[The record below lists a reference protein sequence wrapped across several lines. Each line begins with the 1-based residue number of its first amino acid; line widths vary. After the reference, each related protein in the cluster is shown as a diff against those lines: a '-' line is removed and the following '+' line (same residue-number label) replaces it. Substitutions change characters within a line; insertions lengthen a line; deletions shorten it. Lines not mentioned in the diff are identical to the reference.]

1 MLNYSHTMVDYVSK
15 NDYYEIRVASLIT
28 NLDRDSLLEL
38 YQPIIGARAASL
50 YLTLSTQKKSPDG
63 GSIFNTNQLLRSM
76 QLTSAEFIE
85 ARHYLEAV
93 GLIRTYEATHDDV
106 RCYIYVI
113 YSPKSPKAFFEDVLF
128 SGLLIQSVGEK
139 EAKKLANKWKV
150 NLAIP
155 DEYHEVSAS
164 FVDVYK
170 LNYDDPS
177 FRKDFGGSILG
188 RDHGRA
194 QLTFSY
200 DLFFSFVKENS
211 SIDINDFKK
220 KDMKEIARLATLFGL
235 DEKTMSYIVI
245 DEYAVND
252 PTHFNF
258 EKIRNK
264 CENEIR
270 FSQVKNIQKSNVS
283 GDSELADKIRMMEE
297 VAPAKFLQYLQQG
310 TKPARS
316 DLAIVNALSK
326 DYGFGNG
333 IINAIVDY
341 VLTKNNNVLSKNYAE
356 KIASSLAREGVKSTV
371 DAMNYLNR
379 ITLKNVSVKKNVSK
393 IKKTSENEEV
403 EKISLD
409 EMQDILKE
417 LEEMKNGK

>member
-1 MLNYSHTMVDYVSK
+1 MVDYVSK
-15 NDYYEIRVASLIT
+15 NDFYEIRVASLIT

-63 GSIFNTNQLLRSM
+63 GSIFKTNQLLRNM
-76 QLTSAEFIE
+76 QLSSAEFIE

-93 GLIRTYEATHDDV
+93 GLIRTYEADQEDV

-150 NLAIP
+150 NLTIP
-155 DEYHEVSAS
+155 EDYHEVSAS
-164 FVDVYK
+164 FVDVYN

-177 FRKDFGGSILG
+177 FRKDFGSQILG

-211 SIDINDFKK
+211 SIDISSFKK
-220 KDMKEIARLATLFGL
+220 KDMKEIARLGTLFGL
-235 DEKTMSYIVI
+235 NEKSMAFIVI
-245 DEYAVND
+245 DEYIPEGQNHLD
-252 PTHFNF
+252 F
-258 EKIRNK
+258 ERIKNK
-264 CENEIR
+264 CEQEIR
-270 FSQVKNIQKSNVS
+270 FSQVKNVQKSDVS
-283 GDSELADKIRMMEE
+283 GGSELAKKIQLMEE
-297 VAPAKFLQYLQQG
+297 TGPAKFLQYLQQG

-316 DLAIVNALSK
+316 DIAIVNSLSK

-333 IINAIVDY
+333 IINVIVEY
-341 VLTKNNNVLSKNYAE
+341 VLYKNSNVLSKNYCE
-356 KIASSLAREGVKSTV
+356 KIAASLAREGVTTTV
-371 DAMNYLNR
+371 DAMNYL
-379 ITLKNVSVKKNVSK
+379 KKLS
-393 IKKTSENEEV
+393 IKAQPKKKVAKTQTREEDNA
-403 EKISLD
+403 EISLD
-409 EMQDILKE
+409 EMNDLLNE
-417 LEEMKNGK
+417 LEVKKNGK

>member
-1 MLNYSHTMVDYVSK
+1 MVDYVSK
-15 NDYYEIRVASLIT
+15 NDFYEIRVASLIT

-63 GSIFNTNQLLRSM
+63 GSIFKTDQLLRNM
-76 QLTSAEFIE
+76 QLTSAEFIA

-93 GLIRTYEATHDDV
+93 GLIRTYESDQEDV

-150 NLAIP
+150 NLTIP
-155 DEYHEVSAS
+155 EEYHEVSAS
-164 FVDVYK
+164 FVDVYN

-177 FRKDFGGSILG
+177 FRKDFGTQILG

-194 QLTFSY
+194 QLSFSY
-200 DLFFSFVKENS
+200 DLFFSHIKENS
-211 SIDINDFKK
+211 AIDISSFKK

-235 DEKTMSYIVI
+235 NEKSMAYIVI
-245 DEYAVND
+245 DEYIPD
-252 PTHFNF
+252 GPTHFDF
-258 EKIRNK
+258 VKIRDK
-264 CENEIR
+264 CEQEIR
-270 FSQVKNIQKSNVS
+270 YSQVKNVEKSKVS
-283 GDSELADKIRMMEE
+283 GDSELATKIRMMED

-316 DLAIVNALSK
+316 DLAIVDALSK
-326 DYGFGNG
+326 NYGFGNG
-333 IINAIVDY
+333 IINVIVEY
-341 VLTKNNNVLSKNYAE
+341 VLYKNNNILSKNYAE
-356 KIASSLAREGVKSTV
+356 KIAASLAREGATTTV
-371 DAMNYLNR
+371 DAMNYLKK
-379 ITLKNVSVKKNVSK
+379 LSVKNSSK
-393 IKKTSENEEV
+393 KKVIAEKVEESDDSE
-403 EKISLD
+403 ISLD
-409 EMQDILKE
+409 EMNDLLNE
-417 LEEMKNGK
+417 LEVKKNGK

>member
-1 MLNYSHTMVDYVSK
+1 MVDYVSK
-15 NDYYEIRVASLIT
+15 NDFYEIRVASLIT

-63 GSIFNTNQLLRSM
+63 GSIFKTNQLLRNM

-93 GLIRTYEATHDDV
+93 GLIRTYEADQEDV

-150 NLAIP
+150 NLTIP
-155 DEYHEVSAS
+155 EDYHEVSAS
-164 FVDVYK
+164 FVDVYS

-177 FRKDFGGSILG
+177 FRKDFGNQILG

-211 SIDINDFKK
+211 SIDISSFKK

-235 DEKTMSYIVI
+235 NEKSMAFIVI
-245 DEYAVND
+245 DEYI
-252 PTHFNF
+252 PQGSTHLDF
-258 EKIRNK
+258 ENIRKK
-264 CENEIR
+264 CEHEIR
-270 FSQVKNIQKSNVS
+270 FSQIKNVS
-283 GDSELADKIRMMEE
+283 KSDVSGNTELANKIRMMEE

-316 DLAIVNALSK
+316 DLAIVNSLSK

-333 IINAIVDY
+333 IINVIVEY
-341 VLTKNNNVLSKNYAE
+341 VLYKNNNVLSKNYCE
-356 KIASSLAREGVKSTV
+356 KIASSLAREGVTTTV
-371 DAMNYLNR
+371 DAMNYLKKL
-379 ITLKNVSVKKNVSK
+379 TVKSQPKKKVSQSVK
-393 IKKTSENEEV
+393 EESNDA
-403 EKISLD
+403 EISLD
-409 EMQDILKE
+409 EMNDLLNE
-417 LEEMKNGK
+417 LEVKKNGK

>member
-1 MLNYSHTMVDYVSK
+1 MVDYVSN
-15 NDYYEIRVASLIT
+15 NDFYEIRVASLIT

-63 GSIFNTNQLLRSM
+63 GSIFKTDQLLRSM
-76 QLTSAEFIE
+76 QLTSAEFIA

-93 GLIRTYEATHDDV
+93 GLIRTYECDQEDV

-150 NLAIP
+150 NLTIP
-155 DEYHEVSAS
+155 EEYHEVSAS
-164 FVDVYK
+164 FVDVYN

-177 FRKDFGGSILG
+177 FRKDFGNQILG
-188 RDHGRA
+188 RDPGRA

-211 SIDINDFKK
+211 SIDISSFKK
-220 KDMKEIARLATLFGL
+220 KDMKEISRLGTLFGL
-235 DEKTMSYIVI
+235 NEKSMAFIVI
-245 DEYAVND
+245 DEYIPERQNHLD
-252 PTHFNF
+252 F
-258 EKIRNK
+258 ERIKNK
-264 CENEIR
+264 CEQEIR
-270 FSQVKNIQKSNVS
+270 FSQVKNVQKSDVS
-283 GDSELADKIRMMEE
+283 GDSELAKKIQLMEDT
-297 VAPAKFLQYLQQG
+297 APAKFLQYLQQG

-316 DLAIVNALSK
+316 DVAIVNALSK

-333 IINAIVDY
+333 IINVIVEY
-341 VLTKNNNVLSKNYAE
+341 VLYKNSNVLSKNYAE
-356 KIASSLAREGVKSTV
+356 KIAASLAREGVTTTV
-371 DAMNYLNR
+371 DAMNYLKKL
-379 ITLKNVSVKKNVSK
+379 TVKSTSK
-393 IKKTSENEEV
+393 KKTTKATVVEES
-403 EKISLD
+403 KDNSDISLD
-409 EMQDILKE
+409 EMEDLLND
-417 LEEMKNGK
+417 LEVRKNGK

>member
-1 MLNYSHTMVDYVSK
+1 MVDYVSK
-15 NDYYEIRVASLIT
+15 NDFYEIRVASLIT

-63 GSIFNTNQLLRSM
+63 GSIFKTNQLLRNM

-93 GLIRTYEATHDDV
+93 GLIRTYEADQEDV

-150 NLAIP
+150 NLTIP
-155 DEYHEVSAS
+155 EEYREVSAS
-164 FVDVYK
+164 FVDVYN

-177 FRKDFGGSILG
+177 FRKDFGSQILG

-200 DLFFSFVKENS
+200 DLFFSFIKENS
-211 SIDINDFKK
+211 SIDISSFKK

-235 DEKTMSYIVI
+235 NEKSMAYIVI
-245 DEYAVND
+245 DEYIPEGSN
-252 PTHFNF
+252 HFDF
-258 EKIRNK
+258 DKIRTK
-264 CENEIR
+264 CEQEIR
-270 FSQVKNIQKSNVS
+270 FSQIKNVSKSDVS
-283 GDSELADKIRMMEE
+283 GDSELAKKVRMMEE

-316 DLAIVNALSK
+316 DLTIVNALSK

-333 IINAIVDY
+333 IINVIVEY
-341 VLTKNNNVLSKNYAE
+341 VLYKNNNILSKNYCE
-356 KIASSLAREGVKSTV
+356 KIAASLAREGVTTTV
-371 DAMNYLNR
+371 DAMNYLKKL
-379 ITLKNVSVKKNVSK
+379 TVKAQP
-393 IKKTSENEEV
+393 KKKVVARAKKEESDDSE
-403 EKISLD
+403 ISLD
-409 EMQDILKE
+409 EMNDLLNE
-417 LEEMKNGK
+417 LEVKKNGK

>member
-1 MLNYSHTMVDYVSK
+1 MVDYVSK

-63 GSIFNTNQLLRSM
+63 GSMFKADQLLRNM
-76 QLTSAEFIE
+76 QLTSAEFIA

-93 GLIRTYEATHDDV
+93 GLIRTYEADQEDV

-150 NLAIP
+150 NLTIP
-155 DEYHEVSAS
+155 EEYHEVSAS
-164 FVDVYK
+164 FVDVYN

-177 FRKDFGGSILG
+177 FRKDFGTQILG

-194 QLTFSY
+194 QLSFSY
-200 DLFFSFVKENS
+200 DLFFSHIKENS
-211 SIDINDFKK
+211 AIDISSFKK

-235 DEKTMSYIVI
+235 NEKSMAYIVI
-245 DEYAVND
+245 DEYIPD
-252 PTHFNF
+252 GPTHFDF
-258 EKIRNK
+258 VKIRDK
-264 CENEIR
+264 CEQEIR
-270 FSQVKNIQKSNVS
+270 YSQVKNVEKSKVS
-283 GDSELADKIRMMEE
+283 GDSELATKIRMMED

-316 DLAIVNALSK
+316 DLAIVDALSK
-326 DYGFGNG
+326 NYGFGNG
-333 IINAIVDY
+333 IINVIVEY
-341 VLTKNNNVLSKNYAE
+341 VLYKNNNILSKNYAE
-356 KIASSLAREGVKSTV
+356 KIAASLAREGVTTTV
-371 DAMNYLNR
+371 DAMNYLKK
-379 ITLKNVSVKKNVSK
+379 LSVKNSSK
-393 IKKTSENEEV
+393 KKVIAEKVEESDDSE
-403 EKISLD
+403 ISLD
-409 EMQDILKE
+409 EMNDLLNE
-417 LEEMKNGK
+417 LEVKKNGK

>member
-1 MLNYSHTMVDYVSK
+1 MVDYVSK
-15 NDYYEIRVASLIT
+15 NDFYEIRVASLVT

-63 GSIFNTNQLLRSM
+63 GSIFKTNQLLRNM

-93 GLIRTYEATHDDV
+93 GLIRTYESDQEDV

-150 NLAIP
+150 NLTIP
-155 DEYHEVSAS
+155 EEYHEVSAS
-164 FVDVYK
+164 FVDVYN

-177 FRKDFGGSILG
+177 FRKDFGSSILG

-200 DLFFSFVKENS
+200 DLFFSFIKENS
-211 SIDINDFKK
+211 YIDISSFKK
-220 KDMKEIARLATLFGL
+220 KEMKEIARLATLFGL
-235 DEKTMSYIVI
+235 NEKSMAFIII
-245 DEYAVND
+245 DEYIPEGA
-252 PTHFNF
+252 THLDFD
-258 EKIRNK
+258 KIRNK

-270 FSQVKNIQKSNVS
+270 YSQIKNVNKSDVS
-283 GDSELADKIRMMEE
+283 GDSELANKIRMMEE

-316 DLAIVNALSK
+316 DIAIVNALSK

-333 IINAIVDY
+333 IINVIVEY
-341 VLTKNNNVLSKNYAE
+341 VLYKNSNVLSKNYCE
-356 KIASSLAREGVKSTV
+356 KIAASLAREGVSTTV
-371 DAMNYLNR
+371 DAMNYLKKL
-379 ITLKNVSVKKNVSK
+379 TVKSQP
-393 IKKTSENEEV
+393 KKKVTKAQKEESSD
-403 EKISLD
+403 EEISLD
-409 EMQDILKE
+409 EMNDLLNE
-417 LEEMKNGK
+417 LEVKKNGK

>member
-1 MLNYSHTMVDYVSK
+1 MVDYVSK
-15 NDYYEIRVASLIT
+15 NDFYEIRVASLIT

-63 GSIFNTNQLLRSM
+63 GSIFKTDQLLRNM
-76 QLTSAEFIE
+76 QLTSAEFIA

-93 GLIRTYEATHDDV
+93 GLIRTYECDQEDV

-150 NLAIP
+150 NLTIP
-155 DEYHEVSAS
+155 EEYHEVSAS
-164 FVDVYK
+164 FVDVYN

-177 FRKDFGGSILG
+177 FRKDFGNQILG

-211 SIDINDFKK
+211 SIDISSFKK
-220 KDMKEIARLATLFGL
+220 KDMKEIARLGTLFGL
-235 DEKTMSYIVI
+235 NEKSMAFIVI
-245 DEYAVND
+245 DEYIPEGQNHLD
-252 PTHFNF
+252 F
-258 EKIRNK
+258 ERIKNK
-264 CENEIR
+264 CEQEIR
-270 FSQVKNIQKSNVS
+270 FSQVKNVQKSDVS
-283 GDSELADKIRMMEE
+283 GDSELAKKIQLMEE
-297 VAPAKFLQYLQQG
+297 TGPAKFLQYLQQG

-333 IINAIVDY
+333 IINVIVEY
-341 VLTKNNNVLSKNYAE
+341 VLYKNSNVLSKNYCE
-356 KIASSLAREGVKSTV
+356 KIAASLAREGVSTTV
-371 DAMNYLNR
+371 DAMNYLKKL
-379 ITLKNVSVKKNVSK
+379 TVKSQP
-393 IKKTSENEEV
+393 KKKLTKVHKDEPSDEE
-403 EKISLD
+403 ISLD
-409 EMQDILKE
+409 EMNDLLNE
-417 LEEMKNGK
+417 LEVKKNGK

>member
-1 MLNYSHTMVDYVSK
+1 MVDYVSK

-63 GSIFNTNQLLRSM
+63 SSMFKTDQLLRNM
-76 QLTSAEFIE
+76 QLTSAEFIA

-93 GLIRTYEATHDDV
+93 GLIRTYEADQEDV

-150 NLAIP
+150 NLTIP
-155 DEYHEVSAS
+155 EEYHEVSAS

-170 LNYDDPS
+170 PNYDDPS
-177 FRKDFGGSILG
+177 FRKSFGDQILG
-188 RDHGRA
+188 RDHGRT

-200 DLFFSFVKENS
+200 DLFFTHIKENS
-211 SIDINDFKK
+211 AIDISSFKK
-220 KDMKEIARLATLFGL
+220 KDMKEISRLGTLFGL
-235 DEKTMSYIVI
+235 NEKSMAYIVI
-245 DEYAVND
+245 DEYIPEGNAHLD
-252 PTHFNF
+252 F
-258 EKIRNK
+258 EKIKNR
-264 CENEIR
+264 CESEIR
-270 FSQVKNIQKSNVS
+270 FSQVKNVKKSEVS
-283 GDSELADKIRMMEE
+283 GDSELAEKIRMMED

-316 DLAIVNALSK
+316 DLAIVDSLSK

-333 IINAIVDY
+333 IINVIVEY
-341 VLTKNNNVLSKNYAE
+341 VLYKNKNVLSKNYAE
-356 KIASSLAREGVKSTV
+356 KIAASLAREGVTTTV
-371 DAMNYLNR
+371 DAMNYL
-379 ITLKNVSVKKNVSK
+379 KNLSVKSAP
-393 IKKTSENEEV
+393 KKKVTAKQAEEV
-403 EKISLD
+403 EDSEISLD
-409 EMQDILKE
+409 EMQDLLNE
-417 LEEMKNGK
+417 LEVSKNGK

>member
-1 MLNYSHTMVDYVSK
+1 MVDYVSK

-38 YQPIIGARAASL
+38 YQPIIGAKAASL

-93 GLIRTYEATHDDV
+93 GLIRTYEASQEDV

-150 NLAIP
+150 NLNIP
-155 DEYHEVSAS
+155 EEYHEVSAS

-200 DLFFSFVKENS
+200 DLFFSYIKSSS
-211 SIDINDFKK
+211 SIDIEVFKK
-220 KDMKEIARLATLFGL
+220 KDMKEIARLATLFGI
-235 DEKTMSYIVI
+235 DEKWMASIII
-245 DEYAVND
+245 DEYIPDNLI
-252 PTHFNF
+252 HFDFENIKRDCESLIRYSLLQPKRHPNISSDTLIA
-258 EKIRNK
+258 EKIALFNAY
-264 CENEIR
+264 
-270 FSQVKNIQKSNVS
+270 SPVK
-283 GDSELADKIRMMEE
+283 
-297 VAPAKFLQYLQQG
+297 YLTLKQNG
-310 TKPARS
+310 TKPIIS
-316 DLAIVNALSK
+316 DLNIVNSLSENF
-326 DYGFGNG
+326 GFSNG
-333 IINAIVDY
+333 VINVIVDY
-341 VLTKNNNVLSKNYAE
+341 VLERNNNVLSKNYVE
-356 KIASSLAREGVKSTV
+356 KIAASVAREGVNTTV
-371 DAMNYLNR
+371 DAMNF
-379 ITLKNVSVKKNVSK
+379 LKRSSVKNKNMNERTPQVNSAESK
-393 IKKTSENEEV
+393 NKKSISREEV
-403 EKISLD
+403 NALLD
-409 EMQDILKE
+409 SMED
-417 LEEMKNGK
+417 